1 MTYLIKF
8 VGKGVFMEYRKISLE
23 ELDKLKNLYAYENFE
38 EFKKLIINDI
48 SNGIKNIFVIEENKN
63 LIGEITVT
71 YKSDSPN
78 ETIKN
83 IRVYL
88 GAFRIHKAY
97 QNKGLG
103 QRLLKYVIEEIEK
116 EGITE
121 FTVGV
126 EDDNE
131 NAKHIYEKFDFTEII
146 DRGEETV
153 KGRTYQYNLLL
164 RKSNTKKLEKLVRKF
179 DLGSK
184 IIKATQ
190 IHGGLSN
197 RMYRV
202 ETDKAEYAIKKLNK
216 TLMQNKTEFERITFA
231 EKVSKI
237 AEENGVFVERALEF
251 EDKIIHEIDEDYYMI
266 FNWNYGSH
274 LQPEDVTDE
283 ICNTIGELLAKIH
296 NLDFSKIEAEKSKK
310 TETRIID
317 WQHYANVAK
326 NQNKYYYKDLVE
338 NIEILY
344 EINKKTNEA
353 LEYAKNNLII
363 SHRDLIKK
371 NILWNNNIPT
381 VIDWE
386 SSGYVNPTVEL
397 VQVCWNW
404 ANGDVGKFEFEKFG
418 IIVNSYLQH
427 VKKYK
432 KEDMKKLIY
441 ANLWEAIEWL
451 EYNLKRSLCIE
462 STYRNEE
469 IELAEEQIDYLNHE
483 IKYAMT
489 QIEQVADSLQI

>member
-1 MTYLIKF
+1 
-8 VGKGVFMEYRKISLE
+8 MEYRKISLE

-179 DLGSK
+179 NLGSK
-184 IIKATQ
+184 IIKVTQ

-202 ETDKAEYAIKKLNK
+202 ETDQAEYAIKKLNK
-216 TLMQNKTEFERITFA
+216 TLMQNQAEIERIVFA
-231 EKVSKI
+231 EKVAKI
-237 AEENGVFVERALEF
+237 AEVNGISVVRALEF
-251 EDKIIHEIDEDYYMI
+251 ENRIIHKIDEDYYMI

-296 NLDFSKIEAEKSKK
+296 NLDFSKIEAEKSKE

-371 NILWNNNIPT
+371 NIMWNNNIPT

-418 IIVNSYLQH
+418 IIVNSYLQN
-427 VKKYK
+427 VKNYK

-469 IELAEEQIDYLNHE
+469 IELAEEQINYLNHE

>member
-1 MTYLIKF
+1 
-8 VGKGVFMEYRKISLE
+8 MEYRKISLE

-48 SNGIKNIFVIEENKN
+48 SNGLKNIFVIEENKN

-184 IIKATQ
+184 IIKSTQ

-216 TLMQNKTEFERITFA
+216 TLMQNQAEIERIVFA
-231 EKVSKI
+231 EKVAKI
-237 AEENGVFVERALEF
+237 AEENGVSVVRALEF
-251 EDKIIHEIDEDYYMI
+251 ENRIIHKIDEDYYMI

-296 NLDFSKIEAEKSKK
+296 NLDFSKIESEKSKEMQIR
-310 TETRIID
+310 TID
-317 WQHYANVAK
+317 WNSLAK
-326 NQNKYYYKDLVE
+326 IAKEQNKYYYKDLVE

-371 NILWNNNIPT
+371 NIMWNNNIPT

-469 IELAEEQIDYLNHE
+469 IELAEEQINYLNHE

>member
-1 MTYLIKF
+1 
-8 VGKGVFMEYRKISLE
+8 MEYRKINLE
-23 ELDKLKNLYAYENFE
+23 ELEKLKNLYVYENFE
-38 EFKKLIINDI
+38 EIKKQIIDDI
-48 SNGIKNIFVIEENKN
+48 SNGIKDIYVITENEN

-71 YKSDSPN
+71 YKSDLPN
-78 ETIKN
+78 ETIPN

-88 GAFRIHKAY
+88 SAFRVHKDY
-97 QNKGLG
+97 QDQGLG
-103 QRLLKYVIEEIEK
+103 QKLLKYVISELENK
-116 EGITE
+116 GITE

-164 RKSNTKKLEKLVRKF
+164 RKSNTKKMEKLIKKF
-179 DLGSK
+179 DLGSQ
-184 IIKATQ
+184 IIKVTQ

-197 RMYRV
+197 RLYRV
-202 ETDKAEYAIKKLNK
+202 ETDQAEYAIKKLNK
-216 TLMQNKTEFERITFA
+216 TLMQNKAEFERIIFA
-231 EKVSKI
+231 EKVARI
-237 AEENGVFVERALEF
+237 AEENGILVVRALEF
-251 EDKIIHEIDEDYYMI
+251 ENKIIHKIDGDYYMI

-274 LQPEDVTDE
+274 IQPEDVTDE
-283 ICNTIGELLAKIH
+283 ICNIIGELLAKIH
-296 NLDFSKIEAEKSKK
+296 NLDFSKIEAEKSKEIQIR
-310 TETRIID
+310 TID
-317 WQHYANVAK
+317 WNSLANIAK
-326 NQNKYYYKDLVE
+326 EQNKYYYKDLVE

-353 LEYAKNNLII
+353 LEYAKSNLII

-418 IIVNSYLQH
+418 IIVNSYLQNI
-427 VKKYK
+427 KNYK

-462 STYRNEE
+462 STYRKEE
-469 IELAEEQIDYLNHE
+469 IDLAEEQINYLNYE
-483 IKYAMT
+483 IRYAMT
-489 QIEQVADSLQI
+489 QIKAVADSLQI

>member
-1 MTYLIKF
+1 
-8 VGKGVFMEYRKISLE
+8 MEYRKINLE
-23 ELDKLKNLYAYENFE
+23 ELEKLKKLYVYENFE
-38 EFKKLIINDI
+38 EIKKQIIDDI
-48 SNGIKNIFVIEENKN
+48 SNGIKDIYVITENEN

-71 YKSDSPN
+71 YKSDLPN
-78 ETIKN
+78 ETIPN

-88 GAFRIHKAY
+88 SAFRVHKDY
-97 QNKGLG
+97 QDQGLG
-103 QRLLKYVIEEIEK
+103 QKLLKYVISELENK
-116 EGITE
+116 GITE

-164 RKSNTKKLEKLVRKF
+164 RKSNTKKMEKLIKKF
-179 DLGSK
+179 DLGSQ
-184 IIKATQ
+184 IIKVTQ

-197 RMYRV
+197 RLYRV
-202 ETDKAEYAIKKLNK
+202 ETDQAEYAIKKLNK
-216 TLMQNKTEFERITFA
+216 TLMQNKAEFERIIFA
-231 EKVSKI
+231 EKVARI
-237 AEENGVFVERALEF
+237 AEENEILVVRALEF
-251 EDKIIHEIDEDYYMI
+251 ENKIIHKIDGDYYMI

-274 LQPEDVTDE
+274 IQPEDVTDE
-283 ICNTIGELLAKIH
+283 ICNIIGELLAKIH
-296 NLDFSKIEAEKSKK
+296 NLDFSKIEAEKSKEMQIR
-310 TETRIID
+310 TID
-317 WQHYANVAK
+317 WNSLAK
-326 NQNKYYYKDLVE
+326 IAKEQNKYYYKDLVE

-353 LEYAKNNLII
+353 LEYAKSNLII

-404 ANGDVGKFEFEKFG
+404 ANGDVGKFDFEKFG
-418 IIVNSYLQH
+418 IIVNRYLQNI
-427 VKKYK
+427 KNYK

-462 STYRNEE
+462 STYRKEE
-469 IELAEEQIDYLNHE
+469 IDLAEEQINYLNYE
-483 IKYAMT
+483 IRYAMT
-489 QIEQVADSLQI
+489 QIKAVTDSLQI

>member
-1 MTYLIKF
+1 
-8 VGKGVFMEYRKISLE
+8 MEYRKISLE

-296 NLDFSKIEAEKSKK
+296 NLDFSKIEAEKSKE

-371 NILWNNNIPT
+371 NIMWNNNIPT

-432 KEDMKKLIY
+432 KEDIKKLIY

-469 IELAEEQIDYLNHE
+469 IELAEEQINYLNHE

>member
-1 MTYLIKF
+1 
-8 VGKGVFMEYRKISLE
+8 MEYRKINLE
-23 ELDKLKNLYAYENFE
+23 ELEKLKNLYVYENFE
-38 EFKKLIINDI
+38 EIKKQIIDDI
-48 SNGIKNIFVIEENKN
+48 SNGIKDIYVITENEN

-71 YKSDSPN
+71 YKSDLPN
-78 ETIKN
+78 ETIPD

-88 GAFRIHKAY
+88 SAFRVHKDY
-97 QNKGLG
+97 QDQGLG
-103 QRLLKYVIEEIEK
+103 QKLLKYVISELENK
-116 EGITE
+116 GITE

-164 RKSNTKKLEKLVRKF
+164 RKSNTKKMEKLIKKF
-179 DLGSK
+179 DLGSQ
-184 IIKATQ
+184 IIKVTQ

-197 RMYRV
+197 RLYRV
-202 ETDKAEYAIKKLNK
+202 ETDQAKYAIKKLNK
-216 TLMQNKTEFERITFA
+216 TLMQNKAEFERIIFA
-231 EKVSKI
+231 EKVARI
-237 AEENGVFVERALEF
+237 AEENGILVLRALEF
-251 EDKIIHEIDEDYYMI
+251 ENKIIHKIDGDYYMI

-274 LQPEDVTDE
+274 IQPEDVTDE
-283 ICNTIGELLAKIH
+283 ICNIIGELLAKIH
-296 NLDFSKIEAEKSKK
+296 NLDFSKIEAEKSKEMQIR
-310 TETRIID
+310 TID
-317 WQHYANVAK
+317 WNSLAK
-326 NQNKYYYKDLVE
+326 IAKEQNKYYYKDLVE

-353 LEYAKNNLII
+353 LEYAKSNLII

-404 ANGDVGKFEFEKFG
+404 ANGDVGKFEFEKFE
-418 IIVNSYLQH
+418 IIVNSYLQNI
-427 VKKYK
+427 KNYK

-462 STYRNEE
+462 STYRKEE
-469 IELAEEQIDYLNHE
+469 IELAEEQINYLNYE
-483 IKYAMT
+483 IRYAMT
-489 QIEQVADSLQI
+489 QIKAVADSLQI

>member
-1 MTYLIKF
+1 
-8 VGKGVFMEYRKISLE
+8 MEYRKINLE
-23 ELDKLKNLYAYENFE
+23 ELEKLKKLYVYENFE
-38 EFKKLIINDI
+38 EIKKQIIDDI
-48 SNGIKNIFVIEENKN
+48 SNGIKDIYVITENEN

-71 YKSDSPN
+71 YKSDLPN
-78 ETIKN
+78 ETIPN

-88 GAFRIHKAY
+88 SAFRVHKDY
-97 QNKGLG
+97 QDQGLG
-103 QRLLKYVIEEIEK
+103 QKLLKYVISELK
-116 EGITE
+116 NKGITE

-164 RKSNTKKLEKLVRKF
+164 RKSNTKKMEKLIKKF
-179 DLGSK
+179 DLGSQ
-184 IIKATQ
+184 IIKVTQ

-197 RMYRV
+197 RLYRV
-202 ETDKAEYAIKKLNK
+202 ETDQAEYAIKKLNK
-216 TLMQNKTEFERITFA
+216 TLMQNKAEFERIIFA
-231 EKVSKI
+231 EKVARI
-237 AEENGVFVERALEF
+237 AEENEILVVRALEF
-251 EDKIIHEIDEDYYMI
+251 ENKIIHKIDGDYYMI

-274 LQPEDVTDE
+274 IQPEDVTDE
-283 ICNTIGELLAKIH
+283 ICNIIGELLAKIH
-296 NLDFSKIEAEKSKK
+296 NLDFSKIEAEKSKEMQIR
-310 TETRIID
+310 TID
-317 WQHYANVAK
+317 WNSLAK
-326 NQNKYYYKDLVE
+326 IAKEQNKYYYKDLVE

-353 LEYAKNNLII
+353 LEYAKSNLII

-404 ANGDVGKFEFEKFG
+404 ANGDVGKFDFEKFG
-418 IIVNSYLQH
+418 IIVNRYLQNI
-427 VKKYK
+427 KNYK

-462 STYRNEE
+462 STYRKEE
-469 IELAEEQIDYLNHE
+469 IDLAEEQINYLNYE
-483 IKYAMT
+483 IRYAMT
-489 QIEQVADSLQI
+489 QIKAVTDSLQI

>member
-1 MTYLIKF
+1 
-8 VGKGVFMEYRKISLE
+8 MEYRKINLE
-23 ELDKLKNLYAYENFE
+23 ELEKLKNLYVYENFE
-38 EFKKLIINDI
+38 EIKKQIIDDI
-48 SNGIKNIFVIEENKN
+48 SNGIKDIYVITENEN

-71 YKSDSPN
+71 YKSDLPN
-78 ETIKN
+78 ETIPD

-88 GAFRIHKAY
+88 SAFRVHKDY
-97 QNKGLG
+97 QDQGLG
-103 QRLLKYVIEEIEK
+103 QKLLKYVISELENK
-116 EGITE
+116 GITE

-164 RKSNTKKLEKLVRKF
+164 RKSNTKKMEKLIKKF
-179 DLGSK
+179 DLGSQ
-184 IIKATQ
+184 IIKVTQ

-197 RMYRV
+197 RLYRV
-202 ETDKAEYAIKKLNK
+202 ETDQAKYAIKKLNK
-216 TLMQNKTEFERITFA
+216 TLMQNKAEFERIIFA
-231 EKVSKI
+231 EKVARI
-237 AEENGVFVERALEF
+237 AEENGILVVRALEF
-251 EDKIIHEIDEDYYMI
+251 ENKIIHKIDGDYYMI

-274 LQPEDVTDE
+274 IQPEDVTDE
-283 ICNTIGELLAKIH
+283 ICNIIGELLAKIH
-296 NLDFSKIEAEKSKK
+296 NLDFSKIEAEKSKEMQIR
-310 TETRIID
+310 TID
-317 WQHYANVAK
+317 WNSLAK
-326 NQNKYYYKDLVE
+326 IAKEQNKYYYKDLVE

-353 LEYAKNNLII
+353 LEYAKSNLII

-386 SSGYVNPTVEL
+386 FSGYVNPTVEL

-404 ANGDVGKFEFEKFG
+404 ANGDVGKFEFEKFE
-418 IIVNSYLQH
+418 IIVNSYLQNI
-427 VKKYK
+427 KNYK

-462 STYRNEE
+462 STYRKEE
-469 IELAEEQIDYLNHE
+469 IELAEEQINYLNYE
-483 IKYAMT
+483 IRYAMT
-489 QIEQVADSLQI
+489 QIKAVADSLQI

>member
-1 MTYLIKF
+1 
-8 VGKGVFMEYRKISLE
+8 MEYRKINLE
-23 ELDKLKNLYAYENFE
+23 ELDKLKNLYDFENFE
-38 EFKKLIINDI
+38 EFKNQIIDEI
-48 SNGIKNIFVIEENKN
+48 SNGIKDIYIITENEG
-63 LIGEITVT
+63 LIGEIKVA
-71 YKSDSPN
+71 YKSDIPN
-78 ETIKN
+78 QTIQN

-88 GAFRIHKAY
+88 SAFRVHKDY
-97 QNKGLG
+97 QNQGLG
-103 QRLLKYVIEEIEK
+103 QKLLKYVILELENK
-116 EGITE
+116 GVTE

-126 EDDNE
+126 ENDNKK
-131 NAKHIYEKFDFTEII
+131 AKHIYEKFDFTEII
-146 DRGEETV
+146 DRQSETV
-153 KGRTYQYNLLL
+153 KGRTYEYNLLL
-164 RKSNTKKLEKLVRKF
+164 RKSNTKKMEKLIIKF
-179 DLGSK
+179 GLGSK
-184 IIKATQ
+184 IINTTQ

-216 TLMQNKTEFERITFA
+216 TLMQNKEEFERINFA

-237 AEENGVFVERALEF
+237 AEENGISVVRALEF
-251 EDKIIHEIDEDYYMI
+251 ENKIIHEIDGDYYMA
-266 FNWNYGSH
+266 FNWNYGKH
-274 LQPEDVTDE
+274 LEPEDITDE
-283 ICNTIGELLAKIH
+283 TCGIVGKLLATIH
-296 NLDFSKIEAEKSKK
+296 NLDFSNIKAEKSKEMPIR
-310 TETRIID
+310 TID
-317 WQHYANVAK
+317 WNSLVKLAK
-326 NQNKYYYKDLVE
+326 EQKKYYYKDLVE

-353 LEYAKNNLII
+353 LEYAKSNLII

-418 IIVNSYLQH
+418 IIVNSYLQN
-427 VKKYK
+427 VKNYK

-462 STYRNEE
+462 STYRKEE
-469 IELAEEQIDYLNHE
+469 IELAEEQINYLNYE
-483 IKYAMT
+483 IRYAMT
-489 QIEQVADSLQI
+489 QIEQVANSLEI

>member
-1 MTYLIKF
+1 
-8 VGKGVFMEYRKISLE
+8 MEYRKINLE
-23 ELDKLKNLYAYENFE
+23 ELEKLKNLYVYENFE
-38 EFKKLIINDI
+38 EIKKQIIDDI
-48 SNGIKNIFVIEENKN
+48 SNGIKDIYVITENEN

-71 YKSDSPN
+71 YKSDLPN
-78 ETIKN
+78 ETIPD

-88 GAFRIHKAY
+88 SAFRVHKDY
-97 QNKGLG
+97 QDQGLG
-103 QRLLKYVIEEIEK
+103 QKLLKYVISELENK
-116 EGITE
+116 GITE

-164 RKSNTKKLEKLVRKF
+164 RKSNTKKIEKLIKKF
-179 DLGSK
+179 DLGSQ
-184 IIKATQ
+184 IIKVTQ

-197 RMYRV
+197 RLYRV
-202 ETDKAEYAIKKLNK
+202 ETDQAKYAIKKLNK
-216 TLMQNKTEFERITFA
+216 TLMQNKAEFERIIFA
-231 EKVSKI
+231 EKVARI
-237 AEENGVFVERALEF
+237 AEENGILVVRALEF
-251 EDKIIHEIDEDYYMI
+251 ENKIIHKIDGDYYMI

-274 LQPEDVTDE
+274 IQPEDVTDE
-283 ICNTIGELLAKIH
+283 ICNIIGELLAKIH
-296 NLDFSKIEAEKSKK
+296 NLDFSKIEAEKSKEMQIR
-310 TETRIID
+310 TID
-317 WQHYANVAK
+317 WNSLAK
-326 NQNKYYYKDLVE
+326 IAKEQNKYYYKDLVE

-353 LEYAKNNLII
+353 LEYAKSNLII

-404 ANGDVGKFEFEKFG
+404 ANGDVGKFEFEKFE
-418 IIVNSYLQH
+418 IIVNSYLQNI
-427 VKKYK
+427 KNYK

-462 STYRNEE
+462 STYRKEE
-469 IELAEEQIDYLNHE
+469 IELAEEQINYLNYE
-483 IKYAMT
+483 IRYAMT
-489 QIEQVADSLQI
+489 QIKAVADSLQI

>member
-1 MTYLIKF
+1 
-8 VGKGVFMEYRKISLE
+8 MEYRKINLE
-23 ELDKLKNLYAYENFE
+23 ELEKLKNLYVYENFE
-38 EFKKLIINDI
+38 EIKKQIIDDI
-48 SNGIKNIFVIEENKN
+48 SNGIKDIYVITENEN

-71 YKSDSPN
+71 YKSDLPN
-78 ETIKN
+78 ETIPD

-88 GAFRIHKAY
+88 SAFRVHKDY
-97 QNKGLG
+97 QDQGLG
-103 QRLLKYVIEEIEK
+103 QKLLKYVISELENK
-116 EGITE
+116 GITE

-146 DRGEETV
+146 SRDEEIV
-153 KGRTYQYNLLL
+153 RGRTYKYNLLL
-164 RKSNTKKLEKLVRKF
+164 RKSNTKKMEKLIRKF

-184 IIKATQ
+184 IIKVTQ

-202 ETDKAEYAIKKLNK
+202 ETDQAEYAIKKLNK
-216 TLMQNKTEFERITFA
+216 TLMQNKSEFERIVFA
-231 EKVSKI
+231 EKVAKI
-237 AEENGVFVERALEF
+237 AEENGISVERALEF
-251 EDKIIHEIDEDYYMI
+251 ENRIIHKMDEDYYMI

-274 LQPEDVTDE
+274 FQPEDVTDE
-283 ICNTIGELLAKIH
+283 TCNTIGELLAKIH
-296 NLDFSKIEAEKSKK
+296 NLDLSKIEAEKSKEMQIR
-310 TETRIID
+310 TID
-317 WQHYANVAK
+317 WNSLAK
-326 NQNKYYYKDLVE
+326 IAKEQNKYYYKDLVE

-353 LEYAKNNLII
+353 LEYAKSNLII

-404 ANGDVGKFEFEKFG
+404 ANGDVGKFEFEKFE
-418 IIVNSYLQH
+418 IIVNSYLQNI
-427 VKKYK
+427 KNYK

-462 STYRNEE
+462 STYRKEE
-469 IELAEEQIDYLNHE
+469 IELAEEQINYLNYE
-483 IKYAMT
+483 IRYAMT
-489 QIEQVADSLQI
+489 QIKAVADSLQI

>member
-1 MTYLIKF
+1 
-8 VGKGVFMEYRKISLE
+8 MEYRKINLE
-23 ELDKLKNLYAYENFE
+23 ELDKLKNLYKYENFE
-38 EFKKLIINDI
+38 EFKKQIIDEI
-48 SNGIKNIFVIEENKN
+48 SNGIKDIYVIAENEN
-63 LIGEITVT
+63 LIGEVTVT
-71 YKSDSPN
+71 YKSDIPN
-78 ETIKN
+78 ETIPN

-88 GAFRIHKAY
+88 SAFRVHNDY
-97 QNKGLG
+97 QGQGLG
-103 QRLLKYVIEEIEK
+103 QKLLKYVISELENK
-116 EGITE
+116 GITE

-146 DRGEETV
+146 SRDEEIV
-153 KGRTYQYNLLL
+153 RGRTYKYNLLL
-164 RKSNTKKLEKLVRKF
+164 RKSNTKKMEKLIRKF

-184 IIKATQ
+184 IIKVTQ

-202 ETDKAEYAIKKLNK
+202 ETDQAEYAIKKLNK
-216 TLMQNKTEFERITFA
+216 TLMQNKSEFERIVFA
-231 EKVSKI
+231 EKVAKI
-237 AEENGVFVERALEF
+237 AEENGISVERALEF
-251 EDKIIHEIDEDYYMI
+251 ENRIIHKMDEDYYMI

-274 LQPEDVTDE
+274 FQPEDVTDE
-283 ICNTIGELLAKIH
+283 TCNTIGELLAKIH

-418 IIVNSYLQH
+418 IIVNSYLQN
-427 VKKYK
+427 VKNYK

-462 STYRNEE
+462 STYRKEE
-469 IELAEEQIDYLNHE
+469 IELAEEQINYLNYE
-483 IKYAMT
+483 IRYAMT
-489 QIEQVADSLQI
+489 QIEQVANSLEI

>member
-1 MTYLIKF
+1 
-8 VGKGVFMEYRKISLE
+8 MEYRKINLE
-23 ELDKLKNLYAYENFE
+23 ELEKLKNLYVYENFE
-38 EFKKLIINDI
+38 EIKKQIIDDI
-48 SNGIKNIFVIEENKN
+48 SNGIKDIYVITENEN

-71 YKSDSPN
+71 YKSDLPN
-78 ETIKN
+78 ETLPD

-88 GAFRIHKAY
+88 SAFRVHKDY
-97 QNKGLG
+97 QDQGLG
-103 QRLLKYVIEEIEK
+103 QKLLKYVISELENK
-116 EGITE
+116 GITE

-164 RKSNTKKLEKLVRKF
+164 RKSNTKKMEKLIKKF
-179 DLGSK
+179 DLGSQ
-184 IIKATQ
+184 IIKVTQ

-197 RMYRV
+197 RLYRV
-202 ETDKAEYAIKKLNK
+202 ETDQAKYAIKKLNK
-216 TLMQNKTEFERITFA
+216 TLMQNKAEFERIIFA
-231 EKVSKI
+231 EKVARI
-237 AEENGVFVERALEF
+237 AEENGILVVRALEF
-251 EDKIIHEIDEDYYMI
+251 ENKIIHKIDGDYYMI

-274 LQPEDVTDE
+274 IQPEDVTDE
-283 ICNTIGELLAKIH
+283 ICNIIGELLAKIH
-296 NLDFSKIEAEKSKK
+296 NLDFSKIEAEKSKEMQIR
-310 TETRIID
+310 TID
-317 WQHYANVAK
+317 WNSLAK
-326 NQNKYYYKDLVE
+326 IAKEQNKYYYKDLVE

-353 LEYAKNNLII
+353 LEYAKSNLII

-404 ANGDVGKFEFEKFG
+404 ANGDVGKFEFEKFE
-418 IIVNSYLQH
+418 IIVNSYLQNI
-427 VKKYK
+427 KNYK

-462 STYRNEE
+462 STYRKEE
-469 IELAEEQIDYLNHE
+469 IELAEEQINYLNYE
-483 IKYAMT
+483 IRYAMT
-489 QIEQVADSLQI
+489 QIKAVADSLQI

>member
-1 MTYLIKF
+1 
-8 VGKGVFMEYRKISLE
+8 MEYRKINLE
-23 ELDKLKNLYAYENFE
+23 ELEKLKNLYVYENFE
-38 EFKKLIINDI
+38 EIKKQIIDDI
-48 SNGIKNIFVIEENKN
+48 SNGIKDIYVITENEN

-71 YKSDSPN
+71 YKSDLPN
-78 ETIKN
+78 ETIPD

-88 GAFRIHKAY
+88 SAFRVHKDY
-97 QNKGLG
+97 QDQGLG
-103 QRLLKYVIEEIEK
+103 QKLLKYVISELENK
-116 EGITE
+116 GITE

-164 RKSNTKKLEKLVRKF
+164 RKSNTKKMEKLIKKF
-179 DLGSK
+179 DLGSQ
-184 IIKATQ
+184 IIKVTQ

-197 RMYRV
+197 RLYRV
-202 ETDKAEYAIKKLNK
+202 ETDQAKYAIKKLNK
-216 TLMQNKTEFERITFA
+216 TLMQNKAEFERIIFA
-231 EKVSKI
+231 EKVARI
-237 AEENGVFVERALEF
+237 AEENGILVVRALEF
-251 EDKIIHEIDEDYYMI
+251 ENKIIHKIDGDYYMI

-274 LQPEDVTDE
+274 IQPEDVTDE
-283 ICNTIGELLAKIH
+283 ICNIIGELLAKIH
-296 NLDFSKIEAEKSKK
+296 NLDFSKIEAEKSKEMQIR
-310 TETRIID
+310 TID
-317 WQHYANVAK
+317 WNSLAK
-326 NQNKYYYKDLVE
+326 IAKEQNKYYYKDLVE

-353 LEYAKNNLII
+353 LEYAKSNLII

-371 NILWNNNIPT
+371 NILWNENKPT

-418 IIVNSYLQH
+418 IIVNSYLQN
-427 VKKYK
+427 VKNYK

-462 STYRNEE
+462 STYRKEE
-469 IELAEEQIDYLNHE
+469 IELAEEQINYLNYE
-483 IKYAMT
+483 IRYAMT
-489 QIEQVADSLQI
+489 QIKAVADSLQI

>member
-1 MTYLIKF
+1 
-8 VGKGVFMEYRKISLE
+8 MEYRKISLE

-216 TLMQNKTEFERITFA
+216 TLMQNKEEFGRINFA

-237 AEENGVFVERALEF
+237 AEENGISVVRA
-251 EDKIIHEIDEDYYMI
+251 
-266 FNWNYGSH
+266 
-274 LQPEDVTDE
+274 
-283 ICNTIGELLAKIH
+283 
-296 NLDFSKIEAEKSKK
+296 
-310 TETRIID
+310 
-317 WQHYANVAK
+317 
-326 NQNKYYYKDLVE
+326 
-338 NIEILY
+338 
-344 EINKKTNEA
+344 
-353 LEYAKNNLII
+353 
-363 SHRDLIKK
+363 
-371 NILWNNNIPT
+371 
-381 VIDWE
+381 
-386 SSGYVNPTVEL
+386 
-397 VQVCWNW
+397 
-404 ANGDVGKFEFEKFG
+404 
-418 IIVNSYLQH
+418 
-427 VKKYK
+427 
-432 KEDMKKLIY
+432 
-441 ANLWEAIEWL
+441 
-451 EYNLKRSLCIE
+451 
-462 STYRNEE
+462 
-469 IELAEEQIDYLNHE
+469 
-483 IKYAMT
+483 
-489 QIEQVADSLQI
+489 

>member
-1 MTYLIKF
+1 
-8 VGKGVFMEYRKISLE
+8 MEYRKISLE

-296 NLDFSKIEAEKSKK
+296 NLDFSKIEAEKSKE

-371 NILWNNNIPT
+371 NIMWNNNIPT

-462 STYRNEE
+462 STYRKEE
-469 IELAEEQIDYLNHE
+469 IELAEEQINYLNHE

>member
-1 MTYLIKF
+1 MKF
-8 VGKGVFMEYRKISLE
+8 RKINLD
-23 ELDKLKNLYAYENFE
+23 ELDELKNLYDYENFE
-38 EFKKLIINDI
+38 EFKQKITADI
-48 SNGIKNIFVIEENKN
+48 LNKVKDLYVISEGEKI
-63 LIGEITVT
+63 IGEIKVT
-71 YKSDSPN
+71 YKSDMPN
-78 ETIKN
+78 QTIPN
-83 IRVYL
+83 VRVYL
-88 GAFRIHKAY
+88 YAFRIHKDY

-103 QRLLKYVIEEIEK
+103 QKLFAFVINLLENK
-116 EGITE
+116 GITE
-121 FTVGV
+121 FTLGV

-131 NAKHIYEKFDFTEII
+131 IAKHIYEKFDFTEII
-146 DRGEETV
+146 DRQSETV
-153 KGRTYQYNLLL
+153 KGRTYEYNLLL
-164 RKSNTKKLEKLVRKF
+164 RKSNTKKMEKLIIKF
-179 DLGSK
+179 GLGSK
-184 IIKATQ
+184 IINTTQ

-216 TLMQNKTEFERITFA
+216 TLMQNKEEFERINFA

-237 AEENGVFVERALEF
+237 AEENGISVVRALEF
-251 EDKIIHEIDEDYYMI
+251 ENKIIHEIDGDYYMA
-266 FNWNYGSH
+266 FNWNYGKH
-274 LQPEDVTDE
+274 LEPEDITDE
-283 ICNTIGELLAKIH
+283 TCGIVGKLLATIH
-296 NLDFSKIEAEKSKK
+296 NLDFSNIEAEKSKEMPIR
-310 TETRIID
+310 TID
-317 WQHYANVAK
+317 WNSLVKLAK
-326 NQNKYYYKDLVE
+326 EQKKYYYKDLVE

-353 LEYAKNNLII
+353 LEYAKSNLII

-371 NILWNNNIPT
+371 NILWNENKPT

-418 IIVNSYLQH
+418 IIVNSYLQN
-427 VKKYK
+427 VKNYK

-462 STYRNEE
+462 STYRKEE
-469 IELAEEQIDYLNHE
+469 IELAEEQINYLNYE
-483 IKYAMT
+483 IRYAMT
-489 QIEQVADSLQI
+489 QIVQVANSLEI

>member
-1 MTYLIKF
+1 
-8 VGKGVFMEYRKISLE
+8 MEYRKISLE

-371 NILWNNNIPT
+371 NIMWNNNIPT

-462 STYRNEE
+462 STYRKEE
-469 IELAEEQIDYLNHE
+469 IELAEEQINYLNYE
-483 IKYAMT
+483 IRYAMT

>member
-1 MTYLIKF
+1 
-8 VGKGVFMEYRKISLE
+8 MEYRKISLE

-48 SNGIKNIFVIEENKN
+48 SNGLKNIFVIEENKN

-184 IIKATQ
+184 IIKSTQ

-296 NLDFSKIEAEKSKK
+296 NLDFSKIEAEKSKE

-371 NILWNNNIPT
+371 NIMWNNNIPT

-469 IELAEEQIDYLNHE
+469 IELAEEQINYLNHE

>member
-1 MTYLIKF
+1 
-8 VGKGVFMEYRKISLE
+8 MEYRKINLE
-23 ELDKLKNLYAYENFE
+23 ELDKLKNLYKYENFE
-38 EFKKLIINDI
+38 EFKKQIIDEI
-48 SNGIKNIFVIEENKN
+48 SNGIKDIYVIAENEN
-63 LIGEITVT
+63 LIGEVTVT
-71 YKSDSPN
+71 YKSDIPN
-78 ETIKN
+78 ETIPN

-88 GAFRIHKAY
+88 SAFRVHKDY
-97 QNKGLG
+97 QNQGLG
-103 QRLLKYVIEEIEK
+103 QKLLKYVILELENK
-116 EGITE
+116 GVTE

-126 EDDNE
+126 EN
-131 NAKHIYEKFDFTEII
+131 NNKKAKHIYEKFDFTEII
-146 DRGEETV
+146 DRQSETV
-153 KGRTYQYNLLL
+153 KGRTYEYNLLL
-164 RKSNTKKLEKLVRKF
+164 RKSNTKKMEKLIIKF
-179 DLGSK
+179 GLGSK
-184 IIKATQ
+184 IINTTQ

-237 AEENGVFVERALEF
+237 AEENGVLVERALEF

-296 NLDFSKIEAEKSKK
+296 NLDFSKIEAEKSKE

-371 NILWNNNIPT
+371 NIMWNNNIPT

-404 ANGDVGKFEFEKFG
+404 GNGDVGKFEFEKFG

-469 IELAEEQIDYLNHE
+469 IELAEEQINYLNHE

>member
-1 MTYLIKF
+1 
-8 VGKGVFMEYRKISLE
+8 MEYRKISLE

-48 SNGIKNIFVIEENKN
+48 SNGLKNIFVLEENKN

-184 IIKATQ
+184 IIKSTQ

-296 NLDFSKIEAEKSKK
+296 NLDFSKIEAEKSKE

-469 IELAEEQIDYLNHE
+469 IELAEEQINYLNHE

>member
-1 MTYLIKF
+1 
-8 VGKGVFMEYRKISLE
+8 MEYRKINLE
-23 ELDKLKNLYAYENFE
+23 ELEKLKNLYVYENFE
-38 EFKKLIINDI
+38 EIKKQIIDDI
-48 SNGIKNIFVIEENKN
+48 SNGIKDIYVITENEN

-71 YKSDSPN
+71 YKSDLPN
-78 ETIKN
+78 ETIPD

-88 GAFRIHKAY
+88 SAFRVHKDY
-97 QNKGLG
+97 QDQGLG
-103 QRLLKYVIEEIEK
+103 QKLLKYVISELENK
-116 EGITE
+116 GITE

-164 RKSNTKKLEKLVRKF
+164 RKSNTKKMEKLIKKF
-179 DLGSK
+179 DLGSQ
-184 IIKATQ
+184 IIKVTQ

-197 RMYRV
+197 RLYRV
-202 ETDKAEYAIKKLNK
+202 ETDQAKYAIKKLNK
-216 TLMQNKTEFERITFA
+216 TLMQNKAEFERIIFA
-231 EKVSKI
+231 EKVARI
-237 AEENGVFVERALEF
+237 AEENGILVVRALEF
-251 EDKIIHEIDEDYYMI
+251 ENKIIHKIDGDYYMI

-274 LQPEDVTDE
+274 IQPEDVTDE
-283 ICNTIGELLAKIH
+283 ICNIIGELLAKIH
-296 NLDFSKIEAEKSKK
+296 NLDFSKIEAEKSKEMQIR
-310 TETRIID
+310 TID
-317 WQHYANVAK
+317 WNSLAK
-326 NQNKYYYKDLVE
+326 IAKDQNKYYYKDLVE

-353 LEYAKNNLII
+353 LEYAKSNLII

-404 ANGDVGKFEFEKFG
+404 ANGDVGKFEFEKFE
-418 IIVNSYLQH
+418 IIVNSYLQNI
-427 VKKYK
+427 KNYK

-462 STYRNEE
+462 STYRKEE
-469 IELAEEQIDYLNHE
+469 IELAEEQINYLNYE
-483 IKYAMT
+483 IRYAMT
-489 QIEQVADSLQI
+489 QIKAVADSLQI

>member
-1 MTYLIKF
+1 
-8 VGKGVFMEYRKISLE
+8 MEYRKISLE

-296 NLDFSKIEAEKSKK
+296 NLDFSKIEAEKSKE

-371 NILWNNNIPT
+371 NIMWNNNIPT

-462 STYRNEE
+462 STYRKEE

>member
-1 MTYLIKF
+1 
-8 VGKGVFMEYRKISLE
+8 MEYRKINLE
-23 ELDKLKNLYAYENFE
+23 ELEKLKNLYVYENFE
-38 EFKKLIINDI
+38 EIKKQIIDDI
-48 SNGIKNIFVIEENKN
+48 SNGIKDIYVITENEN

-71 YKSDSPN
+71 YKSDLPN
-78 ETIKN
+78 ETIPN

-88 GAFRIHKAY
+88 SAFRVHKDY
-97 QNKGLG
+97 QDQGLG
-103 QRLLKYVIEEIEK
+103 QKLLKYVISELENK
-116 EGITE
+116 GITE

-164 RKSNTKKLEKLVRKF
+164 RKSNTKKMEKLIKKF
-179 DLGSK
+179 DLGSQ
-184 IIKATQ
+184 IIKVTQ

-197 RMYRV
+197 RLYRV
-202 ETDKAEYAIKKLNK
+202 ETDQAKYAIKKLNK
-216 TLMQNKTEFERITFA
+216 TLMQNKAEFERIIFA
-231 EKVSKI
+231 EKVARI
-237 AEENGVFVERALEF
+237 AEENGILVVRALEF
-251 EDKIIHEIDEDYYMI
+251 ENKIIHKIDGDYYMI

-274 LQPEDVTDE
+274 IQPEDVTDE
-283 ICNTIGELLAKIH
+283 ICNIIGELLAKIH
-296 NLDFSKIEAEKSKK
+296 NLDFSKIEAEKSKEMQIR
-310 TETRIID
+310 TID
-317 WQHYANVAK
+317 WNSLANIAK
-326 NQNKYYYKDLVE
+326 EQNKYYYKDLVE

-353 LEYAKNNLII
+353 LEYAKSNLII

-404 ANGDVGKFEFEKFG
+404 ANGDVGKFEFEKFE
-418 IIVNSYLQH
+418 IIVNSYLQNI
-427 VKKYK
+427 KNYK

-462 STYRNEE
+462 STYRKEE
-469 IELAEEQIDYLNHE
+469 IDLAEEQINYLNYE
-483 IKYAMT
+483 IRYAMT
-489 QIEQVADSLQI
+489 QIKAVADSLQI

>member
-1 MTYLIKF
+1 
-8 VGKGVFMEYRKISLE
+8 MEFRKINLN
-23 ELDKLKNLYAYENFE
+23 ELDKLKNLYNYEDFE
-38 EFKKLIINDI
+38 ALKKQIMVDI
-48 SNGIKNIFVIEENKN
+48 TNKIKDIYVIAENEN
-63 LIGEITVT
+63 LIGEITII
-71 YKSDSPN
+71 YKSDLPN
-78 ETIKN
+78 RTIPN

-88 GAFRIHKAY
+88 NAFRIHKEY

-103 QRLLKYVIEEIEK
+103 QKLITHVINALES

-126 EDDNE
+126 EDNNE

-146 DRGEETV
+146 DRGQETV
-153 KGRTYQYNLLL
+153 KEKTYEYNLLL
-164 RKSNTKKLEKLVRKF
+164 RKSNTKKLEKLIVKF
-179 DLGSK
+179 NLGSK
-184 IIKATQ
+184 IINVKQ

-202 ETDKAEYAIKKLNK
+202 ETEKAEYAIKKLNK
-216 TLMQNKTEFERITFA
+216 TLMQNKEEFERIIFA

-237 AEENGVFVERALEF
+237 ADEKGISVERALKF
-251 EDKIIHEIDEDYYMI
+251 KDNIIHEIDGDYYMV
-266 FNWNYGSH
+266 FQWNYGKH
-274 LQPEDVTDE
+274 LKPENVTNE
-283 ICNTIGELLAKIH
+283 TCVIVGELLANIH
-296 NLDFSKIEAEKSKK
+296 NLDFSKLEKEKSKDIELR
-310 TETRIID
+310 TID
-317 WQHYANVAK
+317 WEYYANIAK
-326 NQNKYYYKDLVE
+326 QQGKYYYEDLEE
-338 NIEILY
+338 NIKMLY
-344 EINKKTNEA
+344 ELNKKINKA
-353 LEYAKNNLII
+353 LEYAQNNLII

-371 NILWNNNIPT
+371 NIMWNGDIPT

-404 ANGDVGKFEFEKFG
+404 ANGDVGKFDFEKFR
-418 IIVNSYLQH
+418 IIVNTYLQK
-427 VKKYK
+427 VNNYK
-432 KEDMKKLIY
+432 REDIKKLIY

-462 STYRNEE
+462 SSYRKEE
-469 IELAEEQIDYLNHE
+469 IELAEEQINYLNYE

>member
-1 MTYLIKF
+1 
-8 VGKGVFMEYRKISLE
+8 MEYRKINLE
-23 ELDKLKNLYAYENFE
+23 ELDKLKNLYDFENFE
-38 EFKKLIINDI
+38 EFKNQIIDEI
-48 SNGIKNIFVIEENKN
+48 SNGIKDIYVITENEG
-63 LIGEITVT
+63 LIGEIKVA
-71 YKSDSPN
+71 YKSDIPN
-78 ETIKN
+78 QTIPN

-88 GAFRIHKAY
+88 SAFRVHKDY
-97 QNKGLG
+97 QNQGLG
-103 QRLLKYVIEEIEK
+103 QKLLKYVISELENK
-116 EGITE
+116 GVTE

-126 EDDNE
+126 ENDNKK
-131 NAKHIYEKFDFTEII
+131 AKHIYEKFDFTEII
-146 DRGEETV
+146 DRQSETV
-153 KGRTYQYNLLL
+153 KGRTYEYNLLL
-164 RKSNTKKLEKLVRKF
+164 RKSNTKKMEKLIIKF
-179 DLGSK
+179 GLGSK
-184 IIKATQ
+184 IINTTQ

-216 TLMQNKTEFERITFA
+216 TLMQNKEEFERINFA

-237 AEENGVFVERALEF
+237 AEENGISVVRALEF
-251 EDKIIHEIDEDYYMI
+251 ENKIIHEIDGDYYMA
-266 FNWNYGSH
+266 FNWNYGKH
-274 LQPEDVTDE
+274 LEPEDITDE
-283 ICNTIGELLAKIH
+283 TCGIVGKLLATIH
-296 NLDFSKIEAEKSKK
+296 NLDFSNIKAEKSKEMPIR
-310 TETRIID
+310 TID
-317 WQHYANVAK
+317 WNSLVKLAK
-326 NQNKYYYKDLVE
+326 EQKKYYYKDLVE

-353 LEYAKNNLII
+353 LEYAKSNLII

-404 ANGDVGKFEFEKFG
+404 ANGDVGKFEFEKFE
-418 IIVNSYLQH
+418 IIVNSYLQNI
-427 VKKYK
+427 KNYK

-462 STYRNEE
+462 STYRKEE
-469 IELAEEQIDYLNHE
+469 IELAEEQINYLNYE
-483 IKYAMT
+483 IRYAMT
-489 QIEQVADSLQI
+489 QIKAVADSLQI

>member
-1 MTYLIKF
+1 
-8 VGKGVFMEYRKISLE
+8 MEYRKINLE
-23 ELDKLKNLYAYENFE
+23 EVDKLKNLYKYENFE
-38 EFKKLIINDI
+38 EFKKQIIDDI
-48 SNGIKNIFVIEENKN
+48 SNGIKDIYIITENEN

-71 YKSDSPN
+71 YKSDLPN
-78 ETIKN
+78 ETIPN

-88 GAFRIHKAY
+88 SAFRVHKDY
-97 QNKGLG
+97 RDQGLG
-103 QRLLKYVIEEIEK
+103 KKLLNHVISELENK
-116 EGITE
+116 GITE

-131 NAKHIYEKFDFTEII
+131 RAKHIYEKFDFTEII

-164 RKSNTKKLEKLVRKF
+164 RKSNTKKMEKLIKKF
-179 DLGSK
+179 DLGSQ
-184 IIKATQ
+184 IIKVTQ
-190 IHGGLSN
+190 IQGGLSN

-202 ETDKAEYAIKKLNK
+202 ETDQAEFAIKKLNK
-216 TLMQNKTEFERITFA
+216 TLMQNKAEFERIIFA
-231 EKVSKI
+231 EKVARI
-237 AEENGVFVERALEF
+237 AEENGILVVRALEF
-251 EDKIIHEIDEDYYMI
+251 ENRIIHKIDGDYYMI

-274 LQPEDVTDE
+274 IQPEDVTDE
-283 ICNTIGELLAKIH
+283 ICNIIGELLAKIH
-296 NLDFSKIEAEKSKK
+296 NLDFSKIEAEKSKEMQIR
-310 TETRIID
+310 TID
-317 WQHYANVAK
+317 WNSLAK
-326 NQNKYYYKDLVE
+326 IAKEQNKYYYKDLVE

-353 LEYAKNNLII
+353 LEYAKSNLII

-404 ANGDVGKFEFEKFG
+404 ANGDVGKFEFKKFG
-418 IIVNSYLQH
+418 IIVNSYLQNINN
-427 VKKYK
+427 YK

-441 ANLWEAIEWL
+441 ADLWEAIEWL

-462 STYRNEE
+462 STYRKEE
-469 IELAEEQIDYLNHE
+469 IELAEEQINYLNYE
-483 IKYAMT
+483 IRYAMT
-489 QIEQVADSLQI
+489 QIEEIADSL

>member
-1 MTYLIKF
+1 
-8 VGKGVFMEYRKISLE
+8 MEYRKINLE
-23 ELDKLKNLYAYENFE
+23 ELEKLKNLYVYENFE
-38 EFKKLIINDI
+38 EIKKQIIDDI
-48 SNGIKNIFVIEENKN
+48 SNGIKDIYVITENEN

-71 YKSDSPN
+71 YKSDLPN
-78 ETIKN
+78 ETIPN

-88 GAFRIHKAY
+88 SAFRVHKDY
-97 QNKGLG
+97 QDQGLG
-103 QRLLKYVIEEIEK
+103 QKLLKYVISELENK
-116 EGITE
+116 GITE

-164 RKSNTKKLEKLVRKF
+164 RKSNTKKMEKLIKKF
-179 DLGSK
+179 DLGSQ
-184 IIKATQ
+184 IIKVTQ

-197 RMYRV
+197 RLYRV
-202 ETDKAEYAIKKLNK
+202 ETDQAEYAIKKLNK
-216 TLMQNKTEFERITFA
+216 TLMQNKAEFERIIFA
-231 EKVSKI
+231 EKVARI
-237 AEENGVFVERALEF
+237 AEENGILVVRALEF
-251 EDKIIHEIDEDYYMI
+251 ENKIIHKIDGDYYMI

-274 LQPEDVTDE
+274 IQPEDVTDE
-283 ICNTIGELLAKIH
+283 ICNIIGELLAKIH
-296 NLDFSKIEAEKSKK
+296 NLDFSKIEAEKSKEMQIR
-310 TETRIID
+310 TID
-317 WQHYANVAK
+317 WNSLAK
-326 NQNKYYYKDLVE
+326 IAKEQNKYYYKDLVE

-353 LEYAKNNLII
+353 LEYAKSNLII

-404 ANGDVGKFEFEKFG
+404 ANGDVGKFDFEKFG
-418 IIVNSYLQH
+418 IIVNRYLQNI
-427 VKKYK
+427 KNYK

-462 STYRNEE
+462 STYRKEK
-469 IELAEEQIDYLNHE
+469 IDLAEEQINYLNYE
-483 IKYAMT
+483 IRYAMT
-489 QIEQVADSLQI
+489 QIKAVTDSLQI

>member
-1 MTYLIKF
+1 
-8 VGKGVFMEYRKISLE
+8 MEYRKISLE

-184 IIKATQ
+184 IIKAKQ

-296 NLDFSKIEAEKSKK
+296 NLDFSKIEAEKSKE

-371 NILWNNNIPT
+371 NIMWNNNIPT

>member
-1 MTYLIKF
+1 
-8 VGKGVFMEYRKISLE
+8 MEYRKINLE
-23 ELDKLKNLYAYENFE
+23 ELDKLKNLYKYENFE
-38 EFKKLIINDI
+38 EFKKQIIDEI
-48 SNGIKNIFVIEENKN
+48 SNGIKDIYVIAENEN
-63 LIGEITVT
+63 LIGEVTVT
-71 YKSDSPN
+71 YKSDIPN
-78 ETIKN
+78 ETIPN

-88 GAFRIHKAY
+88 SAFRVHNDY
-97 QNKGLG
+97 QGQGLG
-103 QRLLKYVIEEIEK
+103 QKLLKYVISELENK
-116 EGITE
+116 GITE

-251 EDKIIHEIDEDYYMI
+251 EDKIIHEIDEDYYMV
-266 FNWNYGSH
+266 FKWNHGIH
-274 LQPEDVTDE
+274 LKPEDVADE
-283 ICNTIGELLAKIH
+283 ICGIIGELLTKIH

-489 QIEQVADSLQI
+489 QIEQVANSLEI

>member
-296 NLDFSKIEAEKSKK
+296 NLDFSKIEAEKSKE

-371 NILWNNNIPT
+371 NIMWNNNIPT

-432 KEDMKKLIY
+432 KEDIKKLIY

-469 IELAEEQIDYLNHE
+469 IELAEEQINYLNHE